1 MSQKYKSNGNGF
13 VNLSKSG
20 QKYPQDRTS
29 KRAFNSN
36 QSQQNSNININNPE
50 INFGHNQI
58 DPPKININFE
68 EDIASHLINLNPEGN
83 PNLEKK
89 NKKIKY
95 YDDIPHDKY
104 NIPNNNNIHNIN
116 FAPNEIINTGNSKF
130 KKNQNINIIRKEY
143 SLNNTSKKPEKNLII
158 QRKNTNKNNIII
170 NNNMPI
176 KTNKPKINIK
186 QKTPTKNIKITNNNN
201 IEKMKTRQIN
211 IDINKKFNDK
221 ELTKNREKIK
231 KVLRNLIDNED
242 ASGKLE
248 IKELKDNNVENALL
262 NPVNI
267 DPNKTNGSLRD
278 INIIVVNMNNNKIQ
292 YTEKNNINIDN
303 NNNEQE
309 YLINLKNKS
318 IKFEKEGDE
327 DDLKQAMKL
336 LLKSQREMSNSMTN
350 MNNNITTILA
360 YLFQQSENF
369 REIIDLLKK
378 N

>member
-1 MSQKYKSNGNGF
+1 
-13 VNLSKSG
+13 
-20 QKYPQDRTS
+20 
-29 KRAFNSN
+29 
-36 QSQQNSNININNPE
+36 
-50 INFGHNQI
+50 
-58 DPPKININFE
+58 
-68 EDIASHLINLNPEGN
+68 
-83 PNLEKK
+83 
-89 NKKIKY
+89 
-95 YDDIPHDKY
+95 
-104 NIPNNNNIHNIN
+104 
-116 FAPNEIINTGNSKF
+116 
-130 KKNQNINIIRKEY
+130 
-143 SLNNTSKKPEKNLII
+143 
-158 QRKNTNKNNIII
+158 
-170 NNNMPI
+170 MPI

-186 QKTPTKNIKITNNNN
+186 QKTPTKNIKITNENN

-221 ELTKNREKIK
+221 ELTKNREKII

-278 INIIVVNMNNNKIQ
+278 NNIIVVNMNNNKIQ

-336 LLKSQREMSNSMTN
+336 LLKSQREMSNSVTN

>member
-1 MSQKYKSNGNGF
+1 
-13 VNLSKSG
+13 
-20 QKYPQDRTS
+20 
-29 KRAFNSN
+29 
-36 QSQQNSNININNPE
+36 
-50 INFGHNQI
+50 
-58 DPPKININFE
+58 
-68 EDIASHLINLNPEGN
+68 
-83 PNLEKK
+83 
-89 NKKIKY
+89 
-95 YDDIPHDKY
+95 
-104 NIPNNNNIHNIN
+104 
-116 FAPNEIINTGNSKF
+116 
-130 KKNQNINIIRKEY
+130 
-143 SLNNTSKKPEKNLII
+143 
-158 QRKNTNKNNIII
+158 
-170 NNNMPI
+170 MPI

>member
-1 MSQKYKSNGNGF
+1 
-13 VNLSKSG
+13 
-20 QKYPQDRTS
+20 
-29 KRAFNSN
+29 
-36 QSQQNSNININNPE
+36 
-50 INFGHNQI
+50 
-58 DPPKININFE
+58 
-68 EDIASHLINLNPEGN
+68 
-83 PNLEKK
+83 
-89 NKKIKY
+89 
-95 YDDIPHDKY
+95 
-104 NIPNNNNIHNIN
+104 
-116 FAPNEIINTGNSKF
+116 
-130 KKNQNINIIRKEY
+130 
-143 SLNNTSKKPEKNLII
+143 
-158 QRKNTNKNNIII
+158 
-170 NNNMPI
+170 MPI

-221 ELTKNREKIK
+221 ELTKNREKII

-278 INIIVVNMNNNKIQ
+278 NNIIVVNMNNNKIQ

>member
-1 MSQKYKSNGNGF
+1 
-13 VNLSKSG
+13 
-20 QKYPQDRTS
+20 
-29 KRAFNSN
+29 
-36 QSQQNSNININNPE
+36 
-50 INFGHNQI
+50 
-58 DPPKININFE
+58 
-68 EDIASHLINLNPEGN
+68 
-83 PNLEKK
+83 
-89 NKKIKY
+89 
-95 YDDIPHDKY
+95 
-104 NIPNNNNIHNIN
+104 
-116 FAPNEIINTGNSKF
+116 
-130 KKNQNINIIRKEY
+130 
-143 SLNNTSKKPEKNLII
+143 
-158 QRKNTNKNNIII
+158 
-170 NNNMPI
+170 MPI

-186 QKTPTKNIKITNNNN
+186 QKTPTKNIKITNENN

-221 ELTKNREKIK
+221 ELTKNREKII

-278 INIIVVNMNNNKIQ
+278 NNIIVVNMNNNKIQ

>member
-1 MSQKYKSNGNGF
+1 M
-13 VNLSKSG
+13 
-20 QKYPQDRTS
+20 
-29 KRAFNSN
+29 
-36 QSQQNSNININNPE
+36 
-50 INFGHNQI
+50 
-58 DPPKININFE
+58 
-68 EDIASHLINLNPEGN
+68 
-83 PNLEKK
+83 
-89 NKKIKY
+89 
-95 YDDIPHDKY
+95 
-104 NIPNNNNIHNIN
+104 
-116 FAPNEIINTGNSKF
+116 
-130 KKNQNINIIRKEY
+130 
-143 SLNNTSKKPEKNLII
+143 
-158 QRKNTNKNNIII
+158 
-170 NNNMPI
+170 
-176 KTNKPKINIK
+176 
-186 QKTPTKNIKITNNNN
+186 
-201 IEKMKTRQIN
+201 
-211 IDINKKFNDK
+211 
-221 ELTKNREKIK
+221 TKNREKII

-242 ASGKLE
+242 ASRKLE

-267 DPNKTNGSLRD
+267 DPNKINGSLRD

>member
-1 MSQKYKSNGNGF
+1 
-13 VNLSKSG
+13 
-20 QKYPQDRTS
+20 
-29 KRAFNSN
+29 
-36 QSQQNSNININNPE
+36 
-50 INFGHNQI
+50 
-58 DPPKININFE
+58 
-68 EDIASHLINLNPEGN
+68 
-83 PNLEKK
+83 
-89 NKKIKY
+89 
-95 YDDIPHDKY
+95 
-104 NIPNNNNIHNIN
+104 
-116 FAPNEIINTGNSKF
+116 
-130 KKNQNINIIRKEY
+130 
-143 SLNNTSKKPEKNLII
+143 
-158 QRKNTNKNNIII
+158 
-170 NNNMPI
+170 MPI

-221 ELTKNREKIK
+221 ELTKNREKII

-242 ASGKLE
+242 ASGKSE
-248 IKELKDNNVENALL
+248 TKELKDNNVENALL

-278 INIIVVNMNNNKIQ
+278 NNIIVVNMNNNKIQ

>member
-1 MSQKYKSNGNGF
+1 
-13 VNLSKSG
+13 
-20 QKYPQDRTS
+20 
-29 KRAFNSN
+29 
-36 QSQQNSNININNPE
+36 
-50 INFGHNQI
+50 
-58 DPPKININFE
+58 
-68 EDIASHLINLNPEGN
+68 
-83 PNLEKK
+83 
-89 NKKIKY
+89 
-95 YDDIPHDKY
+95 
-104 NIPNNNNIHNIN
+104 
-116 FAPNEIINTGNSKF
+116 
-130 KKNQNINIIRKEY
+130 
-143 SLNNTSKKPEKNLII
+143 
-158 QRKNTNKNNIII
+158 
-170 NNNMPI
+170 MPI

-186 QKTPTKNIKITNNNN
+186 QKTPTKNIKITNENN

-221 ELTKNREKIK
+221 ELTKNREKII
-231 KVLRNLIDNED
+231 KVLRNLIDNEE

>member
-1 MSQKYKSNGNGF
+1 
-13 VNLSKSG
+13 
-20 QKYPQDRTS
+20 
-29 KRAFNSN
+29 
-36 QSQQNSNININNPE
+36 
-50 INFGHNQI
+50 
-58 DPPKININFE
+58 
-68 EDIASHLINLNPEGN
+68 
-83 PNLEKK
+83 
-89 NKKIKY
+89 
-95 YDDIPHDKY
+95 
-104 NIPNNNNIHNIN
+104 
-116 FAPNEIINTGNSKF
+116 
-130 KKNQNINIIRKEY
+130 
-143 SLNNTSKKPEKNLII
+143 
-158 QRKNTNKNNIII
+158 
-170 NNNMPI
+170 MPI
-176 KTNKPKINIK
+176 KTNKHKINIK
-186 QKTPTKNIKITNNNN
+186 QKTPTKNIKITNENN

-211 IDINKKFNDK
+211 IDINNKFNDK

-350 MNNNITTILA
+350 MSNSMTNMNNNITNMNNNITNILA
-360 YLFQQSENF
+360 YLSHQSRNF
-369 REIIDLLKK
+369 REIIELLKRK
-378 N
+378 

>member
-1 MSQKYKSNGNGF
+1 
-13 VNLSKSG
+13 
-20 QKYPQDRTS
+20 
-29 KRAFNSN
+29 
-36 QSQQNSNININNPE
+36 
-50 INFGHNQI
+50 
-58 DPPKININFE
+58 
-68 EDIASHLINLNPEGN
+68 
-83 PNLEKK
+83 
-89 NKKIKY
+89 
-95 YDDIPHDKY
+95 
-104 NIPNNNNIHNIN
+104 
-116 FAPNEIINTGNSKF
+116 
-130 KKNQNINIIRKEY
+130 
-143 SLNNTSKKPEKNLII
+143 
-158 QRKNTNKNNIII
+158 
-170 NNNMPI
+170 MPI

-186 QKTPTKNIKITNNNN
+186 QKTPTKNIKITNENN

-221 ELTKNREKIK
+221 ELTKNREKII

-267 DPNKTNGSLRD
+267 DPNKTNGNLRD

>member
-1 MSQKYKSNGNGF
+1 
-13 VNLSKSG
+13 
-20 QKYPQDRTS
+20 
-29 KRAFNSN
+29 
-36 QSQQNSNININNPE
+36 
-50 INFGHNQI
+50 
-58 DPPKININFE
+58 
-68 EDIASHLINLNPEGN
+68 
-83 PNLEKK
+83 
-89 NKKIKY
+89 
-95 YDDIPHDKY
+95 
-104 NIPNNNNIHNIN
+104 
-116 FAPNEIINTGNSKF
+116 
-130 KKNQNINIIRKEY
+130 
-143 SLNNTSKKPEKNLII
+143 
-158 QRKNTNKNNIII
+158 
-170 NNNMPI
+170 MPI

-186 QKTPTKNIKITNNNN
+186 QKTPTKNIKITNENN
-201 IEKMKTRQIN
+201 IVKMKTRQIN

-278 INIIVVNMNNNKIQ
+278 NNIIVVNMNNNKIQ

-369 REIIDLLKK
+369 REIINLLKIK
-378 N
+378 

>member
-1 MSQKYKSNGNGF
+1 
-13 VNLSKSG
+13 
-20 QKYPQDRTS
+20 
-29 KRAFNSN
+29 
-36 QSQQNSNININNPE
+36 
-50 INFGHNQI
+50 
-58 DPPKININFE
+58 
-68 EDIASHLINLNPEGN
+68 
-83 PNLEKK
+83 
-89 NKKIKY
+89 
-95 YDDIPHDKY
+95 
-104 NIPNNNNIHNIN
+104 
-116 FAPNEIINTGNSKF
+116 
-130 KKNQNINIIRKEY
+130 
-143 SLNNTSKKPEKNLII
+143 
-158 QRKNTNKNNIII
+158 
-170 NNNMPI
+170 MPI

-221 ELTKNREKIK
+221 ELTKNREKII